1 MIKFINLKK
10 ETPYIILRKK
20 YDEAFKKGQKSIEAA
35 AISSYNNKKGEVE
48 SRFVNIKFVD
58 KDNFIFFSN
67 YKSPKSLA
75 FESHNQISALIY
87 WNSINIQ
94 IRMKSKISKT
104 SIHFNKNYFKGRSL
118 KKNALAISSQQ
129 SSYIESYEG
138 VQQNFSKALNSS
150 NLSECPEYWGGF
162 SFAPYYFE
170 FWEGHKSRL
179 NKRDVYEK
187 VDDAWNHHVLQ
198 P

>member
-10 ETPYIILRKK
+10 EPPYIIFREKYEEAHRKS
-20 YDEAFKKGQKSIEAA
+20 QKNIEAI
-35 AISSYNNKKGEVE
+35 AISSYNRKNMEVE
-48 SRFVNIKFVD
+48 SRFVNLKFVD
-58 KDNFIFFSN
+58 DGSFIFFSN

-75 FESHNQISALIY
+75 FESHNQISALLY
-87 WNSINIQ
+87 WDSINIQ
-94 IRMKSKISKT
+94 IRMKSKICKT
-104 SIHFNKNYFKGRSL
+104 SSHFNKNYFKGRSF
-118 KKNALAISSQQ
+118 KKNDLAISSHQ
-129 SSYIESYEG
+129 SSSIESYEG

>member
-1 MIKFINLKK
+1 M
-10 ETPYIILRKK
+10 
-20 YDEAFKKGQKSIEAA
+20 
-35 AISSYNNKKGEVE
+35 
-48 SRFVNIKFVD
+48 
-58 KDNFIFFSN
+58 
-67 YKSPKSLA
+67 
-75 FESHNQISALIY
+75 
-87 WNSINIQ
+87 
-94 IRMKSKISKT
+94 
-104 SIHFNKNYFKGRSL
+104 
-118 KKNALAISSQQ
+118 KKNALAISSHQ

-162 SFAPYYFE
+162 LFVPYYFE

-179 NKRDVYEK
+179 NKRDAYEK

>member
-10 ETPYIILRKK
+10 EVPYTIFREK
-20 YDEAFKKGQKSIEAA
+20 YEEAHRKGQKNIEAV
-35 AISSYNNKKGEVE
+35 AISSYDCKKMEVE
-48 SRFVNIKFVD
+48 SRFVNLKFVD
-58 KDNFIFFSN
+58 DGSFIFFSN

-75 FESHNQISALIY
+75 FESHNQISALLY
-87 WNSINIQ
+87 WDSINIQ